1 MTVSDIVV
9 QANRMTE
16 VNPALG
22 SKTVTLETIKVS
34 GKAIRNTDMA
44 LIARRQRA
52 ASVSDGISAQQIKG
66 STDGNAAEVV
76 TRVTGVSL
84 VDGKYVYVRGLGERY
99 SAAQV
104 NGTPV
109 ASPEANRK
117 VLPFDLFPSGL
128 IDNVVIQKTY
138 TPDQAGEFGGGVV
151 NVTTLDFP
159 RNGPGAYPS
168 ARGRRARPP
177 GRRSPRTRAAA
188 ATISASTTAPA
199 PSPR

>member
-1 MTVSDIVV
+1 MTSVSPSLS
-9 QANRMTE
+9 T
-16 VNPALG
+16 
-22 SKTVTLETIKVS
+22 KTVQLESIKVS
-34 GKAIRNTDMA
+34 AKAIRNTDMA
-44 LIARRQRA
+44 LIAKRKRA
-52 ASVSDGISAQQIKG
+52 AAVSDGISAQQIKG

-104 NGTPV
+104 NGAPV

-128 IDNVVIQKTY
+128 LDNVVIQKTY

-159 RNGPGAYPS
+159 AQ
-168 ARGRRARPP
+168 RAWSVSVTS
-177 GRRSPRTRAAA
+177 GTQSGTTGKAF
-188 ATISASTTAPA
+188 ATFP
-199 PSPR
+199 